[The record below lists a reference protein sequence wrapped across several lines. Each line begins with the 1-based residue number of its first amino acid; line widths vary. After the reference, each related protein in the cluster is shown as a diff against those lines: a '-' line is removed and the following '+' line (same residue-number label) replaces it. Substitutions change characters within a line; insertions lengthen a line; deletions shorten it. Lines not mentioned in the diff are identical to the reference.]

1 MAGDAAR
8 DQGPDTDPSFA
19 IPAHPERRFP
29 YDEGVTYE
37 GGTTFVLTPRR
48 APRGD
53 GDGDGDGDGNREHPG
68 DSNLATLVEQVLG
81 SGPYRFGDFFD
92 LPMPVFLVRDDE
104 TTDVF
109 RVSIRDGRIR
119 LHVLPETG
127 SAGLRA
133 FYDRLVEHGNAEW
146 RVDDRTEG

>member
-1 MAGDAAR
+1 MAGDAAGDR
-8 DQGPDTDPSFA
+8 EPDTGPSFT
-19 IPAHPERRFP
+19 IPAHPQRRFP

-37 GGTTFVLTPRR
+37 GGTIFVL
-48 APRGD
+48 APRHDSPADGAGD
-53 GDGDGDGDGNREHPG
+53 RERLEEGD
-68 DSNLATLVEQVLG
+68 LAALVERVLG

-92 LPMPVFLVRDDE
+92 LPMPVFLVRDDD

-109 RVSIRDGRIR
+109 RISVRDGRIR

-133 FYDRLVEHGNAEW
+133 FYDRLVEQSDAAW
-146 RVDDRTEG
+146 RIDCRTEG

>member
-1 MAGDAAR
+1 MAGDAAGDR
-8 DQGPDTDPSFA
+8 EPDTDPSFA

-37 GGTTFVLTPRR
+37 GGTVFVLTPRR
-48 APRGD
+48 APCGDRD
-53 GDGDGDGDGNREHPG
+53 GDGDRERPGEGD
-68 DSNLATLVEQVLG
+68 LAALVERVLG

-109 RVSIRDGRIR
+109 RVSVRGGRIR

-133 FYDRLVEHGNAEW
+133 FYDRLAEHGDAAW
-146 RVDDRTEG
+146 RVDCRTEGRTR